1 MRDTSNKQYNFSIYN
16 LNLNWNQDLKSMFVY
31 AQSQSNLLSKF
42 CFRINLEKNDEW
54 DEDGKEFHLE
64 CE

>member
-1 MRDTSNKQYNFSIYN
+1 
-16 LNLNWNQDLKSMFVY
+16 MFVY
-31 AQSQSNLLSKF
+31 AQSRSNLLPKF

-54 DEDGKEFHLE
+54 DEDGKEFQLE